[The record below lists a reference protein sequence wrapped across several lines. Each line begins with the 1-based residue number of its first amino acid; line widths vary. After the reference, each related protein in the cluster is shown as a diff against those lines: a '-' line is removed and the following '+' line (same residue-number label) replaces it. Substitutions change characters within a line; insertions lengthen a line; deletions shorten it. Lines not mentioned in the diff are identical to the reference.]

1 VVADFAHGLDWA
13 DVPREVTD
21 QVRLRLMDTMGAL
34 LAGVD
39 AKPCKIVR
47 SYVRKLQP
55 EGPCSILGTAGR
67 TSVDR
72 AALANGTAARYAE
85 LNDTWHRPG
94 RPGVHASD
102 SVAPLVA
109 LAEYAGASGTEL
121 LAGILV
127 AYEVALYLAETYDIR
142 EIDNTNLVAAGVAA
156 AGARLL
162 GLDRAGVARALS
174 LAVVSGMTLRRG
186 RLGAITMWKAV
197 ASGEAARRGVVS
209 ALLAAE
215 GMDAPVDPFS
225 GPGGLL
231 EVRHDPRPDD
241 VVPPPGVTF
250 RLPETLVKPRAACG
264 TAIPAVLAAEAARGA
279 LPDGTAWVRVV
290 VQTYADAVAKVGSLP
305 EHWDPRTRESADHS
319 IPYVVAAVLQD
330 GVLGLAQF
338 DDAHLGSADLRRTI
352 AVTEVIESP
361 AFTADYAA
369 PRHLHRTRVTLHLDD
384 GSTVSGETGGEFGE
398 MGDQSGE
405 RIEEKLLLLAGDALG
420 RDRAGVLLEAL
431 RHVESWPDCA
441 ELGALMCR

>member
-1 VVADFAHGLDWA
+1 VVADFAHDLDWA
-13 DVPREVTD
+13 DVPCDVID
-21 QVRLRLMDTMGAL
+21 KVRLRLIDTLGAL

-39 AKPCKIVR
+39 GKPCRIVR
-47 SYVRKLQP
+47 SHVRKLQP
-55 EGPCSILGTAGR
+55 EGPCSILGTSGR
-67 TSVDR
+67 TSVDL

-109 LAEYAGASGTEL
+109 LAEYAGASGAEL

-127 AYEVALYLAETYDIR
+127 SYEVSLYLAETYDIR
-142 EIDNTNLVAAGVAA
+142 EIDNTNLVSVGVAA

-186 RLGAITMWKAV
+186 RVGAITMWKAV

-231 EVRHDPRPDD
+231 EVRHDPRPDN
-241 VVPPPGVTF
+241 VVPPPGATY
-250 RLPETLVKPRAACG
+250 RLAETLVKPRAACG
-264 TAIPAVLAAEAARGA
+264 TAIPAALAAEAAHRA
-279 LPDGTAWVRVV
+279 LPDKAACARIVV
-290 VQTYADAVAKVGSLP
+290 ETYADAVAKVGSLP
-305 EHWDPRTRESADHS
+305 EHWDPRTREAADHS
-319 IPYVVAAVLQD
+319 IPYVVAVVLQD

-338 DDAHLGSADLRRTI
+338 DEAHLQSADLRRTI
-352 AVTEVIESP
+352 GMTEVIESP
-361 AFTADYAA
+361 AFTADYASS
-369 PRHLHRTRVTLHLDD
+369 RRLHRTRVTVHLDD
-384 GSTVSGETGGEFGE
+384 GRIVSGESGGEFGE
-398 MGDQSGE
+398 MGDQSVE
-405 RIEEKLLLLAGDALG
+405 QIEEKLLLLAGDALG
-420 RDRAGVLLEAL
+420 RDRAGALLEGL
-431 RHVESWPDCA
+431 RTVESWPDCD
-441 ELGALMCR
+441 ELGALMRR